1 MCVVRVWGVCGVR
14 GCSVVQ
20 PAPGHLTVTSTVILL
35 NSEMPQLRH
44 RVLCLWGSTVGSG
57 GAGGRGAGPETGP
70 RTCLLSNAASCGRR
84 MQALHDEPKSGTVL
98 STAVPQTV
106 RATHTEHLS
115 ARVCAVVRMS
125 PCVCVCVPVS
135 CRNRSVL

>member
-1 MCVVRVWGVCGVR
+1 MCGEGVGVCGVR

-57 GAGGRGAGPETGP
+57 GAGEGGGA
-70 RTCLLSNAASCGRR
+70 
-84 MQALHDEPKSGTVL
+84 
-98 STAVPQTV
+98 
-106 RATHTEHLS
+106 
-115 ARVCAVVRMS
+115 
-125 PCVCVCVPVS
+125 
-135 CRNRSVL
+135 

>member
-1 MCVVRVWGVCGVR
+1 MLEVAALGSSLWQDVCVCVVRVWGVCGVR

-57 GAGGRGAGPETGP
+57 GEGGRGGGA
-70 RTCLLSNAASCGRR
+70 
-84 MQALHDEPKSGTVL
+84 
-98 STAVPQTV
+98 
-106 RATHTEHLS
+106 
-115 ARVCAVVRMS
+115 
-125 PCVCVCVPVS
+125 
-135 CRNRSVL
+135 